1 MAHLI
6 CSWVAWERLSSQL
19 TEGWPKG
26 QAWDQ
31 RWGHWQESLGQG
43 CQLVSHSLLGY
54 LRATPLAFGPQFPCS
69 KGEHHFSSLCCNLSG
84 NVNAVPDCGKAL
96 EVRGRDPF
104 NLLCVSKA
112 SISGGLPTP
121 GATNLVHV
129 ATGKGLTDKAPN
141 GMSVQGYA
149 QSITCNV

>member
-43 CQLVSHSLLGY
+43 CQLVFPQPPRLSQGHTLGFWASVSL
-54 LRATPLAFGPQFPCS
+54 
-69 KGEHHFSSLCCNLSG
+69 
-84 NVNAVPDCGKAL
+84 
-96 EVRGRDPF
+96 
-104 NLLCVSKA
+104 
-112 SISGGLPTP
+112 
-121 GATNLVHV
+121 
-129 ATGKGLTDKAPN
+129 
-141 GMSVQGYA
+141 
-149 QSITCNV
+149 